1 MNCMFVE
8 KARSLR
14 ILSGMRIERLR
25 NNVPRLNARR
35 NKILALKVC
44 LRLARGASLCR
55 FHTFI

>member
-8 KARSLR
+8 KVRSLR

-44 LRLARGASLCR
+44 LRLAGGASLCR